1 MIQGLFTQNTP
12 LECDFE
18 RRTAMTKSEMAE
30 TLDQLTDGLEEALD
44 PELTREELVSRV
56 KGLSGSAS
64 GETGEEEDEE
74 DGDEDD
80 LE

>member
-1 MIQGLFTQNTP
+1 
-12 LECDFE
+12 
-18 RRTAMTKSEMAE
+18 
-30 TLDQLTDGLEEALD
+30 LDQLTDGLEEALD
-44 PELTREELVSRV
+44 PELTREELVSRI
-56 KGLSGSAS
+56 KGLSDIAS